1 MQDKYNKDGFV
12 VVDNFLP
19 TDKYDELVEI
29 FNNGKFKEIKQI
41 KENRYDLWKTDN
53 IHFPSIDEDYM
64 ANFWSSFEVANNS
77 VTISIYDMYIK
88 PLLERLSNQKN
99 QMVRHQATK
108 YKRNGKDFTR
118 VHYDDYMGSIGYILY
133 LTKHNWKYDWGGQ
146 LQILKDDVKTIL
158 PHPNRLVI
166 INHSLKNPH
175 WVTPTNK
182 WSKEDRRTIT
192 GFCLKSG
199 MSIPETWK
207 NRKDISVKLWKEN

>member
-1 MQDKYNKDGFV
+1 MPDCIKSIRLDKTVIIRNPKFIRPWQFV
-12 VVDNFLP
+12 LDALNG
-19 TDKYDELVEI
+19 YLVLAE
-29 FNNGKFKEIKQI
+29 KM
-41 KENRYDLWKTDN
+41 WK
-53 IHFPSIDEDYM
+53 
-64 ANFWSSFEVANNS
+64 
-77 VTISIYDMYIK
+77 
-88 PLLERLSNQKN
+88 
-99 QMVRHQATK
+99 
-108 YKRNGKDFTR
+108 NGKDFSR